1 MTESHESEGKHE
13 QTASGR
19 SAAEDCGC
27 RGKGPEF
34 TRVFTRMFEPPAGAE
49 EHFRQARI
57 EFLKGIRSLIDHR
70 IEKLSRAPQRGARI
84 TVE

>member
-1 MTESHESEGKHE
+1 MTESHESEIKAE
-13 QTASGR
+13 Q
-19 SAAEDCGC
+19 ECGC

-34 TRVFTRMFEPPAGAE
+34 TRVFTRMFEPPAGAR

-70 IEKLSRAPQRGARI
+70 IEQLSRAQQKGARI